1 MNDNNGKITMP
12 RTISLGNYLT
22 IFTMLVGGASLWVR
36 IEVTDARQGENI
48 TDARRRIDHTETRI
62 GVADAALRIELSAIN
77 QRLATIEGYLR
88 RSAASPP

>member
-1 MNDNNGKITMP
+1 MNENNGKITMP

-48 TDARRRIDHTETRI
+48 ADSRRRIETTETRMT
-62 GVADAALRIELSAIN
+62 VAEAALRVELSAIN

-88 RSAASPP
+88 RSASTPP